1 MFSQWAQIPNNR
13 RSSPKIERT
22 FCFLDGEVFHDVVG
36 DHGGFQIAVTKQL
49 LNCANSDIC
58 LQEMAG
64 KTVAEGM
71 SRGPLTEV
79 ILPTAT

>member
-1 MFSQWAQIPNNR
+1 M
-13 RSSPKIERT
+13 
-22 FCFLDGEVFHDVVG
+22 GG

-71 SRGPLTEV
+71 SRGPLAESNPANRH
-79 ILPTAT
+79 LDRPRRYGFMQDLSKRAGS